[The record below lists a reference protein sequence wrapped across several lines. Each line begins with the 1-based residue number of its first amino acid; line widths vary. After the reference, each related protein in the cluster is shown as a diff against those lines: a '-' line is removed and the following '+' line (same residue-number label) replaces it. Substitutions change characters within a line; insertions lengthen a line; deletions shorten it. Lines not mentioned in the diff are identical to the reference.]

1 MAVTDAIQK
10 VCRSYECNACE
21 GILSYQLKRNNY
33 NTEKTIILNPNE
45 QQKYVYL
52 YDILQYNIQTY
63 YQGSLFMY
71 TCTGIVVYLS
81 KKRLRSICALL
92 LCVYIVHV
100 SICIYVYLL
109 NNVYT
114 YILYMYIMK
123 GIVSGPDPHKA
134 WRCVYLCIRCI
145 EIHFKQYLC
154 ACLRQ

>member
-100 SICIYVYLL
+100 
-109 NNVYT
+109 
-114 YILYMYIMK
+114 YIR
-123 GIVSGPDPHKA
+123 V
-134 WRCVYLCIRCI
+134 
-145 EIHFKQYLC
+145 FT
-154 ACLRQ
+154 